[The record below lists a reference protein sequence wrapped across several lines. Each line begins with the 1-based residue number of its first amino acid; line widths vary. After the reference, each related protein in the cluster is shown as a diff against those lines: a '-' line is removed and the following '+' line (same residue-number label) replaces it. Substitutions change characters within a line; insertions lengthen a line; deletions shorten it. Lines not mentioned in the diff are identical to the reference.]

1 MLLCGGGGD
10 GVFSVIPT
18 LISWAGLQVPAGQ
31 SPCGLHP
38 PSHSFPDP
46 TILGDILV
54 SSQFISINPRQLGIP
69 AIFDSSVQCL

>member
-1 MLLCGGGGD
+1 MLVCGGGGD

-46 TILGDILV
+46 TILGIY
-54 SSQFISINPRQLGIP
+54 
-69 AIFDSSVQCL
+69 